1 MNIGKRILNN
11 KKPHHPWFPKEK
23 GPKNKS
29 KTWAMGE
36 GYGLC
41 CSALCYSCIFL
52 FLFCILTKDIVILFI
67 HQQIPMTK
75 ETSLLVC
82 SCI

>member
-1 MNIGKRILNN
+1 MVTCISRMNIGKRILNN

-36 GYGLC
+36 GYGLYF
-41 CSALCYSCIFL
+41 SAIRYSCIFH
-52 FLFCILTKDIVILFI
+52 FVFCILTKDIVTLFI
-67 HQQIPMTK
+67 HQQIP
-75 ETSLLVC
+75 S
-82 SCI
+82 